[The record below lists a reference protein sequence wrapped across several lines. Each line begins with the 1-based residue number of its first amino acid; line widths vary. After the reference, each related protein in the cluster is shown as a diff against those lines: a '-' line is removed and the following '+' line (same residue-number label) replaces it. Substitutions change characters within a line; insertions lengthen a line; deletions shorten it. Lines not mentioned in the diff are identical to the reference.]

1 MKTRKFATK
10 RLRLTK
16 KGKVVYRTSG
26 QNHFD
31 AKESGNRTRSKRRNN
46 TANAG
51 DTKTFK
57 HILNSR

>member
-1 MKTRKFATK
+1 MKTIKFATK

-16 KGKVVYRTSG
+16 TGKIVYRRSG

-31 AKESGNRTRSKRRNN
+31 AKESGNKTRGKRHTN
-46 TANAG
+46 TANASN
-51 DTKTFK
+51 TKTFK